1 MKKLELSIEGMHC
14 TGCSTRLE
22 KVLNNLDG
30 VEKAEVNFE
39 EKLAIVEYLEE
50 KISVSE
56 IKEAIED
63 AGFEVKG
70 E

>member
-1 MKKLELSIEGMHC
+1 MEKVEFEVVGMHC

-30 VEKAEVNFE
+30 VNFAKVDFE
-39 EKLAIVEYLEE
+39 DKRAVVEYDSD
-50 KISVSE
+50 KIRIVE
-56 IKEAIED
+56 IKEAILD
-63 AGFEVKG
+63 AGFEVK

>member
-1 MKKLELSIEGMHC
+1 MEKVEFEVVGMHC

-30 VEKAEVNFE
+30 VNFAKVDFE
-39 EKLAIVEYLEE
+39 DKRAVVEYDSD
-50 KISVSE
+50 KIRMVE
-56 IKEAIED
+56 IKEAILD
-63 AGFEVKG
+63 AGFEVK